1 MKIKGQVTENRV
13 VKKEVM
19 VEVSDDQDEEA
30 IEQAIRKAAYENEA
44 DGWATIE
51 VFDVQWEYERINQ

>member
-1 MKIKGQVTENRV
+1 
-13 VKKEVM
+13 M